1 MYQPVPVVRYHPSGR
16 PARNT
21 RLPKAYL
28 DLLPPMPGPIT
39 LSDLLISFDEDED
52 ERMSTHSHSPAP
64 QASPPADNPGTSYS
78 TNPNEFGVYREYLCG
93 IPSHNPDEF
102 GSMSD
107 LCDAPTLIQP
117 IPSSIPT
124 GSNTA
129 PAFFAPY
136 RNVSTFRLMHWY
148 HGSSALKS
156 FGELNRLVKDVILAD
171 DFNIEHLN
179 GFSADREAGRVDNY
193 HDESSSV
200 FSARD
205 GWIEAPVSIPVPVEK
220 GQNMP
225 RMTEATAPRFEA
237 QGLFYR
243 SITKVVQ
250 SALRESNAAQYHIFP
265 FKEFWR
271 PSTHDPVERLYS
283 EIYTSDVMIEAHQ
296 AVQNDMPGC
305 TLEKVVIPLMLWSDA
320 TLLTSFGNASL
331 WPVYLFLGNVSKY
344 VRGKPSSFSAH
355 HIAYIPKVTH
365 ILRLPLT
372 SLIGC
377 C

>member
-1 MYQPVPVVRYHPSGR
+1 L
-16 PARNT
+16 A
-21 RLPKAYL
+21 
-28 DLLPPMPGPIT
+28 DLLAS
-39 LSDLLISFDEDED
+39 SDGDEDDSE
-52 ERMSTHSHSPAP
+52 EMGSPALP
-64 QASPPADNPGTSYS
+64 PSRSDTNASYHIK
-78 TNPNEFGVYREYLCG
+78 PNEFGVYREYLGG
-93 IPSHNPDEF
+93 IPSYAPDEF
-102 GSMSD
+102 SSISD
-107 LCDAPTLIQP
+107 LCDSPTLIQST
-117 IPSSIPT
+117 PSSIPT
-124 GSNTA
+124 TPNSA
-129 PAFFAPY
+129 PPFFSPY

-148 HGSSALKS
+148 HGSSTLKS

-179 GFSADREAGRVDNY
+179 GFSADREAGRIDNY
-193 HDESSSV
+193 HDKSSSI

-205 GWIEAPVSIPVPVEK
+205 GWIEASVSIPVPVEK

-225 RMTEATAPRFEA
+225 KMTEATAPRFET

-243 SITKVVQ
+243 NITKVVQ
-250 SALRESNAAQYHIFP
+250 SALKESSATRYHILP

-271 PSTHDPVERLYS
+271 PSDHDPVERLYS

-296 AVQNDMPGC
+296 GVQNNVPGC

-355 HIAYIPKVTH
+355 HIAYIPKVRH
-365 ILRLPLT
+365 ILRMPLT
-372 SLIGC
+372 HLI
-377 C
+377 